1 MSILGFP
8 NEAELSSM
16 MGYVTE
22 EDREKWDRMK
32 AASDS
37 RLEASRNGLTARG
50 LASQAAMPAMSIAER
65 SINAELHAARNEEA
79 RKTQVKETKRT
90 VTTFTKEEPVSSEEY
105 GPGY

>member
-1 MSILGFP
+1 MAIMGFP
-8 NEAELSSM
+8 GEGELSSM
-16 MGYVTE
+16 MGYVTD
-22 EDREKWDRMK
+22 EDREKWERMK

-50 LASQAAMPAMSIAER
+50 LASQAAQPAMGIAEQ
-65 SINAELHAARNEEA
+65 SINAELHAIRNEEA
-79 RKTQVKETKRT
+79 RKTQLKETKRT